1 MKQDSQ
7 ESNNNY
13 LARFKT
19 NVAAVELTGGKY
31 IFASLIISGL
41 PIEEM
46 TTEELDEEIDKSK
59 AIILLKCAD
68 ESRFNPL
75 AKRLKEATYLD
86 QDEYPTSLATMY
98 ELMTKS
104 YSNIQSTT
112 NNNNS
117 RNRRNG
123 VSLLQRNDTNENE
136 GVPGT
141 DGRTFDIICYNC
153 NRRGHYVSSCP
164 ETNTTIGISNLQ
176 YGYMMTQTL
185 DKRGLIP
192 PDWVLLNT
200 CSTDNI
206 IHNIS
211 LMMNTR
217 KCSRHKEMKIHT
229 NGGSL
234 SYDTIGVFKYLPI
247 TCFYN
252 TKSIANVLSLKSV
265 SDVPECNI
273 HMGTTNSPEIYIN
286 YGNMTLK
293 FSQSTSGLYYC
304 NIQDLESFH
313 EGVKFHQSVISLL
326 STNHNVH
333 SKATII
339 RAKSARNLQKAMMW
353 PSSSMMKKLI
363 KNNLITDTDIT
374 EKDFDIADEIFGKA
388 LEQLKGKM
396 TTPSQ
401 KKDNSSQIL
410 LHDIKIQIN
419 RRIKLYIDIMYV
431 CGCSFLH
438 IISKDINYI
447 TIQYLPDRKSS
458 TVAKKLKLVVR
469 KYLSRGFTIT
479 DVFGDNEFSS
489 EKYKNLLM
497 PATLH
502 ICSKGEHVPIIKR
515 SIRTVNERARSATV
529 ELPFGTI
536 PQLMVISLL
545 EGVERWM
552 NAFPTEDINKDSVS
566 SATVIKG
573 RENPA
578 DNVSRIAYGS
588 YALVYTGTSNTL
600 NSRSVPAIALRES
613 NNNGGHYFMLLESGQ
628 RIHSNKWVEMPITQ
642 VQINCV
648 HEIAT
653 TEGNDY
659 WLEDL
664 IYHDNP
670 VVESSQI
677 STASYA
683 VCDDTPIILSDED
696 QAIDARIQDANQNL
710 DTDEMTDE
718 MDHIESS
725 TESYTDS
732 KDSTYK
738 DTDEDNISI
747 IPSVVGSGDYTFN
760 IQNTYELD
768 SNSDQDISDSN
779 LENIPSI
786 NPTSNCEIPS
796 SISDLDLP
804 VLQLGSEETSSTSN
818 NTGDA
823 ITEPSVEG
831 TQLFQVQD
839 SYEKAVRVM
848 FTLISAH
855 KGIKLFGEKAI
866 TAMMKEL
873 KQLNDGVIPGN
884 PVIEPIPFE
893 KLTAKDKKEALE
905 AVNIIAQ
912 KRSGK
917 IKGRTCANGSR
928 QRRFLRDDENHA
940 FPTASLESI
949 MTMLVINAH
958 ENRDITIADVPGE
971 YLHAQFPKEKNVIL
985 RMTDIFVDIMCDANK
1000 EYKNI

>member
-117 RNRRNG
+117 RNRQNG

-304 NIQDLESFH
+304 NIKDLESFH
-313 EGVKFHQSVISLL
+313 EGVKLHQSAISLL

-333 SKATII
+333 SKSSII
-339 RAKSARNLQKAMMW
+339 REKSVRNLQKTMMW

-363 KNNLITDTDIT
+363 KNNLITDTDIS
-374 EKDFDIADEIFGKA
+374 EEDFDITDEIFGKA
-388 LEQLKGKM
+388 PEQLKGKM
-396 TTPSQ
+396 TAPLQ
-401 KKDNSSQIL
+401 KKDNSSQIR

-419 RRIKLYIDIMYV
+419 R
-431 CGCSFLH
+431 
-438 IISKDINYI
+438 
-447 TIQYLPDRKSS
+447 
-458 TVAKKLKLVVR
+458 
-469 KYLSRGFTIT
+469 
-479 DVFGDNEFSS
+479 
-489 EKYKNLLM
+489 
-497 PATLH
+497 
-502 ICSKGEHVPIIKR
+502 
-515 SIRTVNERARSATV
+515 
-529 ELPFGTI
+529 
-536 PQLMVISLL
+536 
-545 EGVERWM
+545 
-552 NAFPTEDINKDSVS
+552 
-566 SATVIKG
+566 
-573 RENPA
+573 
-578 DNVSRIAYGS
+578 
-588 YALVYTGTSNTL
+588 
-600 NSRSVPAIALRES
+600 
-613 NNNGGHYFMLLESGQ
+613 
-628 RIHSNKWVEMPITQ
+628 
-642 VQINCV
+642 
-648 HEIAT
+648 
-653 TEGNDY
+653 
-659 WLEDL
+659 
-664 IYHDNP
+664 
-670 VVESSQI
+670 
-677 STASYA
+677 
-683 VCDDTPIILSDED
+683 
-696 QAIDARIQDANQNL
+696 
-710 DTDEMTDE
+710 
-718 MDHIESS
+718 
-725 TESYTDS
+725 
-732 KDSTYK
+732 
-738 DTDEDNISI
+738 
-747 IPSVVGSGDYTFN
+747 
-760 IQNTYELD
+760 
-768 SNSDQDISDSN
+768 
-779 LENIPSI
+779 
-786 NPTSNCEIPS
+786 
-796 SISDLDLP
+796 
-804 VLQLGSEETSSTSN
+804 
-818 NTGDA
+818 
-823 ITEPSVEG
+823 
-831 TQLFQVQD
+831 
-839 SYEKAVRVM
+839 
-848 FTLISAH
+848 
-855 KGIKLFGEKAI
+855 
-866 TAMMKEL
+866 
-873 KQLNDGVIPGN
+873 
-884 PVIEPIPFE
+884 
-893 KLTAKDKKEALE
+893 
-905 AVNIIAQ
+905 
-912 KRSGK
+912 
-917 IKGRTCANGSR
+917 
-928 QRRFLRDDENHA
+928 
-940 FPTASLESI
+940 
-949 MTMLVINAH
+949 
-958 ENRDITIADVPGE
+958 
-971 YLHAQFPKEKNVIL
+971 
-985 RMTDIFVDIMCDANK
+985 
-1000 EYKNI
+1000 